1 MIDRRSR
8 RAHFTPRAIHTSWR
22 KLAFGSEAVA
32 PPPFADVT
40 NLRLPPLPPQKA
52 AAADASLED
61 GFMSLDDIL
70 DASAVYHLPADFLGG
85 VGDGADDEY
94 CALVGADGG
103 IW

>member
-1 MIDRRSR
+1 MHEAAPGELCELCAPADE
-8 RAHFTPRAIHTSWR
+8 PRAAPPPRAR

-40 NLRLPPLPPQKA
+40 NLRLPPTTA
-52 AAADASLED
+52 ASLEE

>member
-1 MIDRRSR
+1 
-8 RAHFTPRAIHTSWR
+8 
-22 KLAFGSEAVA
+22 
-32 PPPFADVT
+32 
-40 NLRLPPLPPQKA
+40 
-52 AAADASLED
+52 
-61 GFMSLDDIL
+61 MSLDDIL